1 MKLPAT
7 GELLHLIQF
16 WNPSRT
22 ELSSITQGETDAE
35 KAEKPEEKSDGEK
48 AEEKEADKKPKL
60 QKKSKISEDITV
72 ELEVNDVLNP
82 STEDMEVSKKK

>member
-7 GELLHLIQF
+7 GKLLHLIQF
-16 WNPSRT
+16 WNLSRN

-35 KAEKPEEKSDGEK
+35 KAEKPEEKSDAEK
-48 AEEKEADKKPKL
+48 AEEEAADKKPKPL
-60 QKKSKISEDITV
+60 KKSKISEDITV
-72 ELEVNDVLNP
+72 ELEVNDVLDP